1 MSELTNYLYSSGGTR
16 RYHNRPKLNQNV
28 KEHSWGVAIII
39 TTLHPNPS
47 ANLIK
52 AALWHDCAEKK
63 FGDFLS
69 PAKVAFPELR
79 ELDKKLNELFWD
91 DISQR
96 FGLKYPELT
105 EEEQLWLDYAD
116 MYECSLFSKEESNED
131 VLVDSL
137 KRSDVL
143 AQKLRE
149 LGYSV

>member
-116 MYECSLFSKEESNED
+116 MYECSLFSKEEDNED